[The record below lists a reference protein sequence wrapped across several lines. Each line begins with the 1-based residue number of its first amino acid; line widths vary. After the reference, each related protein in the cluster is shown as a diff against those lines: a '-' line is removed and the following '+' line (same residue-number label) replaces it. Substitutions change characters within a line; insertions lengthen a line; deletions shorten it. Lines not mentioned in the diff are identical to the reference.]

1 MTHTR
6 ERFLIPELNMVANDS
21 ELKNLQKQMLMYY
34 PTDAGSNT
42 KEIFTRR
49 ISGTIRGPSP

>member
-21 ELKNLQKQMLMYY
+21 ELKNLQKQMLMYD
-34 PTDAGSNT
+34 PTDAGNNT